1 MRVKKKELE
10 MLLQQ
15 IPMVKSPKS
24 SLEQYQTPASIA
36 ADILFIA
43 YDDVHNSV
51 VIDLGCGTGI
61 FSIGCALL
69 GAKKI
74 VGIDVDENAIEIAR
88 KKAKE
93 MNANVHF
100 LREDVSD
107 IDIKGDM
114 VIMNP
119 PFGAQH
125 SNRKA
130 DTLFLKKALEIA
142 PIAYSIHLKKTIP
155 FLRSFISSI
164 EGKITY
170 SKDYIF
176 PIKKTFLFHE
186 KKVEKFEVMMLRIA
200 HT

>member
-43 YDDVHNSV
+43 YDNVHNGV
-51 VIDLGCGTGI
+51 VIDLGCGTGM

-69 GAKKI
+69 GAKKV

-93 MNANVHF
+93 MNANIHF

-119 PFGAQH
+119 PFGAQR
-125 SNRKA
+125 SNKKA

-142 PIAYSIHLKKTIP
+142 PIVYSIHLKKTIP
-155 FLRSFISSI
+155 FIRSFISSI

-186 KKVEKFEVMMLRIA
+186 KKVEKFEVMMLKIA
-200 HT
+200 HI